1 MVLNYASS
9 PCVMEA
15 GVWNPNRAT
24 HHDNHMS
31 GWEKK
36 KKKRSLQP
44 GRTVFRLTRSDGS
57 FTWRQDVS
65 QGAGEE
71 IKANFYCMCGRKKS
85 FKGICGTSV
94 SDGGPEG
101 QNTTTFQFK
110 EKEGLR
116 NQRPCFVKG
125 CCSASTRIISVVT

>member
-1 MVLNYASS
+1 M
-9 PCVMEA
+9 MEA

-36 KKKRSLQP
+36 KKKSLQP

-71 IKANFYCMCGRKKS
+71 MKANFYCMCGRKKVL
-85 FKGICGTSV
+85 KGSV
-94 SDGGPEG
+94 
-101 QNTTTFQFK
+101 
-110 EKEGLR
+110 GLLCR
-116 NQRPCFVKG
+116 TAALKDKTQQHFSLRRRRDYETKDPVL
-125 CCSASTRIISVVT
+125 